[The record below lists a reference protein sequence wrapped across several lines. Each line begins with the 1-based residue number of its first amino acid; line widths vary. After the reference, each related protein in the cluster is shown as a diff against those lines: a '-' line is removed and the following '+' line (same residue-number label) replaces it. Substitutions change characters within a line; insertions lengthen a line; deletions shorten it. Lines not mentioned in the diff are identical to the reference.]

1 MMSNIEVLNNVL
13 TYDNPKN
20 FAKALEFAEQDVIVL
35 NIERGTTGEDTVD
48 TYIKLKQLRDAFMS
62 MESLQDI
69 D

>member
-1 MMSNIEVLNNVL
+1 MSNLQVLNDVL
-13 TYDNPKN
+13 TYDSPKN

-69 D
+69 E